1 MQRSNTVYIEKL
13 REKKSKIKR
22 LLGSNTYIVDMV
34 STVKIKLIVTMQEIK
49 FQTYYKN
56 LNSPWDEQLK

>member
-13 REKKSKIKR
+13 REERSKIKR

-56 LNSPWDEQLK
+56 LNSPWDEQSK